1 MYLGCTKTVKGV
13 VLRNTHNAGYLDRS
27 TKKFRI
33 LGSSHIDGSW
43 QELLVAYLEDSRLHQ
58 NPPPVKQLKLASPV
72 IVSFIKFE
80 MLEMWGGKV
89 GANGWGGGGLQYFA
103 LI

>member
-43 QELLVAYLEDSRLHQ
+43 QELLVANLKDSRRQ
-58 NPPPVKQLKLASPV
+58 NPTPVQQLKFASPAV
-72 IVSFIKFE
+72 VSFIKFE
-80 MLEMWGGKV
+80 MLEMWGV
-89 GANGWGGGGLQYFA
+89 GGGGLQYFA

>member
-13 VLRNTHNAGYLDRS
+13 VLRNTHNAGHHDRS

-33 LGSSHIDGSW
+33 RGLSHIDGSW
-43 QELLVAYLEDSRLHQ
+43 QELLVANLKDSRRQ
-58 NPPPVKQLKLASPV
+58 NPTPVQQLKFASPAV
-72 IVSFIKFE
+72 VSFIKFE
-80 MLEMWGGKV
+80 MLEMWGG
-89 GANGWGGGGLQYFA
+89 GGGGLQYFA

>member
-1 MYLGCTKTVKGV
+1 MLNTVTDPQRSSEYLVHPTLMARGKSC
-13 VLRNTHNAGYLDRS
+13 
-27 TKKFRI
+27 
-33 LGSSHIDGSW
+33 
-43 QELLVAYLEDSRLHQ
+43 LLPMYLEDSRLHQ

-80 MLEMWGGKV
+80 MLEMWGGRV